1 MPQAADANSSPEYGT
16 LGISEAAEPSDPD
29 ALVDIPDAALRR
41 ALEAALGKEEDAP
54 ITRGDMAGLV
64 DLKINGGVDELT
76 GLEHA
81 INLVDLVCD
90 KGGVTDL
97 TPLAELRSLTQL
109 SLQFNVISDIGPLSE
124 LDALTSL
131 YLHGNVIA
139 DVVPLA
145 KLVSLTELYLGDNDI
160 TDIRVAA
167 ELRSLTRLSLRDNA
181 VSDITPLAELR
192 SLTYLGLDYNAIADI
207 APLAELGSL
216 TWLNLSYNA
225 ISDIT
230 PVAEL
235 RSLWG
240 IFLHGNPIS
249 DTAPLSGLEALNA
262 LGFGDNGVADV
273 AFLAE
278 LRSLT
283 WLWLRGNAIADV
295 HALAGL
301 EALETLNLSDNV
313 ISDIAPLVANDGL
326 GSGDT
331 LALEGNPLSAMALDT
346 DIPTLQGRGVEVT
359 FDASEPLANEPSDPD
374 ALVDIP
380 DAALQRALE
389 KALGKEEDAPIT
401 RGDMAGLTGLTIDGC
416 VNELTGLEHA
426 INLVYLVCKNGG
438 LSDLTPLA
446 GLESLTSLSLRVN
459 AISDVA
465 PLAGLRSLTRLHLS
479 NNAIS
484 DLAPLANLELLTTL
498 SLDYSNSS
506 ISDLGPLAGLSSMT
520 SLSLSGNVIFD
531 VAPLAGLELLTNLY
545 LGGNAISD
553 IAPLAG
559 LEALTGLDLALNGIS
574 DISPLAELGLLRWL
588 SLNRNAISDIAPL
601 VSNDGLGGGD
611 SLGLEGNPLSAKA
624 LNIDIP
630 TLQERGVKVA
640 FDAPVPLAEGDRAAD
655 IPDPAMRT
663 VFERVLNKGPGW
675 PIGVNEIAEITELN
689 VRDSHIEDL
698 AGIEHATDLEYL
710 DLGGNAVTDL
720 ALLGGLESLQL
731 LYLDGNEISDIAALA
746 ELPLAILSLSDT
758 KVGDFSALSS
768 MDSLYWLALDG
779 NAIHDLPPLPASLR
793 YLYVTNNAISD
804 IGVLASLPRLREAR
818 LSGNSIRSLA
828 PLAGLAQLEH
838 VFLNGNRVRD
848 LAPLNLESLVELHLR
863 NNRIR
868 NIESVRQGQL
878 AMVDLRGNPLA
889 EASTNVH
896 APALREDGT
905 AVLMGR
911 AVPYFPAAGGSNE
924 GFVRVVNRSG
934 ASGDVFIE
942 AVDDA
947 GVRFGPES
955 LRLGARRVLHFDS
968 GELQNGHAG
977 KGFAGI
983 GPPTVGDWRL
993 EVASVLDIEVLSYV
1007 RSEDSLVTPMHD
1019 IAREAGHSAGGL
1031 PSFGVFDSA
1040 GGGSILRVVNTE
1052 AERARWTTGGYDDR
1066 GYWRAMANAFV
1077 LPGGSALTFTAEQ
1090 LANAHGLRQGSWQLR
1105 VRGFPWFAQNLYM
1118 SPAGHLANLSTAPA
1132 NGAELLADG
1141 TTRHRVPFLPAAAG
1155 LYEGLVRVVNRS
1167 AKAGEATIE
1176 ATDDEG
1182 NRFGPS
1188 RLSLDARQAV
1198 LFSSADL
1205 EHGNDAKGL
1214 AGAVGP
1220 GEGDWRLA
1228 LTSAL
1233 ELQVLSYVRSE
1244 GGFVSA
1250 MHDLAPVA
1258 TDGSHRVVYFNPAS
1272 NRRHVSK
1279 LRLVNDGEQTAAVTI
1294 TGIDDRGAWSETV
1307 TLTVPAISAA
1317 TFTSAQLEAG
1327 GEGLAGSLGD
1337 GYGKWRLR
1345 VESDVPLAV
1354 MSLVESRDGHLVNVS
1369 TGTAD

>member
-1 MPQAADANSSPEYGT
+1 MLALADATASPTRQGA
-16 LGISEAAEPSDPD
+16 LDISETAELSDPD
-29 ALVDIPDAALRR
+29 ALVDIPDATLRR
-41 ALEAALGKEEDAP
+41 TLEEVLGKDEDAP
-54 ITRGDMAGLV
+54 ITRGDMASLTRLTI
-64 DLKINGGVDELT
+64 DGGVDQLA
-76 GLEHA
+76 GLDHA
-81 INLVDLVCD
+81 INLVSLTCTN
-90 KGGVTDL
+90 GGVSDLTPLTGLSSLTWLDLRRNAISDVAPLASLESLTDL
-97 TPLAELRSLTQL
+97 FLSSNDISDLTPLSGLDGLTRLELSRNAVFDITPLAGLRSLTRLGLFYNEAISDITPLVGLEALTSLDIGLTAISNIAPLAELRSLTWL
-109 SLQFNVISDIGPLSE
+109 SVSSAGISDIGP
-124 LDALTSL
+124 
-131 YLHGNVIA
+131 
-139 DVVPLA
+139 
-145 KLVSLTELYLGDNDI
+145 
-160 TDIRVAA
+160 
-167 ELRSLTRLSLRDNA
+167 
-181 VSDITPLAELR
+181 
-192 SLTYLGLDYNAIADI
+192 
-207 APLAELGSL
+207 
-216 TWLNLSYNA
+216 
-225 ISDIT
+225 
-230 PVAEL
+230 
-235 RSLWG
+235 
-240 IFLHGNPIS
+240 
-249 DTAPLSGLEALNA
+249 
-262 LGFGDNGVADV
+262 
-273 AFLAE
+273 LAE

-283 WLWLRGNAIADV
+283 WLWARNNTIFDLTPIAGLDLLTGLDLSSNAISDLAPI
-295 HALAGL
+295 AGL
-301 EALETLNLSDNV
+301 NRLTRLNLTYNAISNLVPIAGLGLLAELNLTDNA

-331 LALEGNPLSAMALDT
+331 LT
-346 DIPTLQGRGVEVT
+346 
-359 FDASEPLANEPSDPD
+359 
-374 ALVDIP
+374 
-380 DAALQRALE
+380 
-389 KALGKEEDAPIT
+389 
-401 RGDMAGLTGLTIDGC
+401 
-416 VNELTGLEHA
+416 
-426 INLVYLVCKNGG
+426 
-438 LSDLTPLA
+438 
-446 GLESLTSLSLRVN
+446 
-459 AISDVA
+459 
-465 PLAGLRSLTRLHLS
+465 
-479 NNAIS
+479 
-484 DLAPLANLELLTTL
+484 
-498 SLDYSNSS
+498 
-506 ISDLGPLAGLSSMT
+506 
-520 SLSLSGNVIFD
+520 
-531 VAPLAGLELLTNLY
+531 
-545 LGGNAISD
+545 
-553 IAPLAG
+553 
-559 LEALTGLDLALNGIS
+559 
-574 DISPLAELGLLRWL
+574 
-588 SLNRNAISDIAPL
+588 
-601 VSNDGLGGGD
+601 
-611 SLGLEGNPLSAKA
+611 LEGNPLSAKA
-624 LNIDIP
+624 LDTDIP
-630 TLQERGVKVA
+630 SLEERGVEVA
-640 FDAPVPLAEGDRAAD
+640 FDAPGTLDEGDRAAD
-655 IPDPAMRT
+655 IPDPAMRA
-663 VFERVLNKGPGW
+663 VFEKALNKGAGW
-675 PIGVNEIAEITELN
+675 PIGVNEIATITKLDA
-689 VRDSHIEDL
+689 RGSRIEDL
-698 AGIEHATDLEYL
+698 AGLEHTTDLKYL
-710 DLGGNAVTDL
+710 DLGGSAVTEL
-720 ALLGGLESLQL
+720 ALLEGLSSLRL
-731 LYLDGNEISDIAALA
+731 LYLDGNEISDIGALA
-746 ELPLAILSLSDT
+746 ELPLEVLSLSNT
-758 KVGDFSALSS
+758 KVEDFSALAG

-779 NAIHDLPPLPASLR
+779 NAIRDLPALPASLR
-793 YLYVTNNAISD
+793 YLYLADNAISD

-828 PLAGLAQLEH
+828 PLAGLSQLEH

-868 NIESVRQGQL
+868 NIESLRQGRL

-934 ASGDVFIE
+934 TSGDVFIE

-955 LRLGARRVLHFDS
+955 LRLGARRVLYFDS
-968 GELQNGHAG
+968 GELQYGHAA

-983 GPPTVGDWRL
+983 GPPTAGDWRL
-993 EVASVLDIEVLSYV
+993 EVASALDIEVLSYV
-1007 RSEDSLVTPMHD
+1007 RSEDGLVTPMHD

-1040 GGGSILRVVNTE
+1040 EGGGSILRVVNTE

-1090 LANAHGLRQGSWQLR
+1090 LANTHGLAQGNWQLR

-1118 SPAGHLANLSTAPA
+1118 SPAGHLANLSTAPT
-1132 NGAELLADG
+1132 NSAELLADG

-1155 LYEGLVRVVNRS
+1155 PHEGLVRVINRS

-1182 NRFGPS
+1182 NRFGPAP
-1188 RLSLDARQAV
+1188 LSLDARQAV

-1228 LTSAL
+1228 LTSTL
-1233 ELQVLSYVRSE
+1233 DLQVLSYVRSE

-1250 MHDLAPVA
+1250 MHDLVPVA

-1279 LRLVNDGEQTAAVTI
+1279 LRLANDGEQTAAVTI

-1307 TLTVPAISAA
+1307 TLMVPAMSVA